1 LSGQLAGIQSG
12 ATSNAIR
19 MSADEERLI
28 KERLEALG
36 YVE

>member
-1 LSGQLAGIQSG
+1 LAGIQNG
-12 ATSNAIR
+12 ATSTAVR
-19 MSADEERLI
+19 MSAEEERLI